1 MSFSAS
7 TASTFV
13 FQQLHSNIYSRKLL
27 SHNQLYQQQAAA
39 TPPLSS
45 DRDSGSEG
53 DDFDAD
59 VVMILSVLLCAVI
72 CLLGLNSV
80 VRCTL
85 RCSRLSAS
93 ESNASSS
100 TSLANKGIAKKALKT
115 FPIVNYSAEL
125 KLPGLGAECVICL
138 SEFTLNQRVKLLPK
152 CNHGF
157 HVRCIDR
164 WLTSHSS
171 CPICRNCLFQTC
183 QKIMGC
189 SIPNTSQPTPLH
201 QESINIT
208 VPPSEIDDVVNSYHL
223 SNVGVN

>member
-1 MSFSAS
+1 MSFSAT

-13 FQQLHSNIYSRKLL
+13 FQQIHSNMYSRRLL

-45 DRDSGSEG
+45 ERDIGSEENE
-53 DDFDAD
+53 FDAD
-59 VVMILSVLLCAVI
+59 VVMILAVLLCAVI

-80 VRCTL
+80 LRCTL
-85 RCSRLSAS
+85 RCSRFAAS
-93 ESNASSS
+93 ESSSS
-100 TSLANKGIAKKALKT
+100 TSLANNGITKKALKT

-125 KLPGLGAECVICL
+125 ELPGLDAECVICL
-138 SEFTLNQRVKLLPK
+138 SEFTPNQRVKLLPK

-157 HVRCIDR
+157 HVKCIDR
-164 WLTSHSS
+164 WLTSNSS
-171 CPICRNCLFQTC
+171 CPICRNCLIPTC
-183 QKIMGC
+183 QKIVGC

-208 VPPSEIDDVVNSYHL
+208 VPPSEL
-223 SNVGVN
+223 TM

>member
-1 MSFSAS
+1 MSFSTS
-7 TASTFV
+7 TSSTFV
-13 FQQLHSNIYSRKLL
+13 FHQFHSNVYSRRLL

-39 TPPLSS
+39 TPPLGS
-45 DRDSGSEG
+45 DRDSVSEG
-53 DDFDAD
+53 NDFDAD

-85 RCSRLSAS
+85 RCSRFAAS

-100 TSLANKGIAKKALKT
+100 TSLANKGITKKALRT

-125 KLPGLGAECVICL
+125 KLPGLDAECVICL
-138 SEFTLNQRVKLLPK
+138 SEFTPNQRVKLLPK

-157 HVRCIDR
+157 HIRCIDR

-171 CPICRNCLFQTC
+171 CPICRNCLLQTC
-183 QKIMGC
+183 QKIVGC
-189 SIPNTSQPTPLH
+189 SIANTSQTTPLH
-201 QESINIT
+201 QENINIT
-208 VPPSEIDDVVNSYHL
+208 FPSSEVDDVVNSYQT
-223 SNVGVN
+223 

>member
-1 MSFSAS
+1 MSFSTS

-13 FQQLHSNIYSRKLL
+13 FQQFHSHIYSRRLL
-27 SHNQLYQQQAAA
+27 SDNQPYQQQAAA

-45 DRDSGSEG
+45 YIDSGSEG
-53 DDFDAD
+53 NDFDTD
-59 VVMILSVLLCAVI
+59 VVMILSVLMCAVI

-80 VRCTL
+80 IRCTL
-85 RCSRLSAS
+85 RCSRFAAS

-100 TSLANKGIAKKALKT
+100 TSLANKGITKKALKT
-115 FPIVNYSAEL
+115 FPVVKYSAEL

-138 SEFTLNQRVKLLPK
+138 SEFTPKQHVKLLPK

-157 HVRCIDR
+157 HVKCIDR

-171 CPICRNCLFQTC
+171 CPICRNCLFQTF
-183 QKIMGC
+183 QKIVGC

-201 QESINIT
+201 QESISIT
-208 VPPSEIDDVVNSYHL
+208 FPPSEVDDVVHNYQTQVL
-223 SNVGVN
+223 GNI

>member
-1 MSFSAS
+1 MSFSTS

-13 FQQLHSNIYSRKLL
+13 FQQFQSNTYSRRLL
-27 SHNQLYQQQAAA
+27 SHNQLYQQQAEA

-45 DRDSGSEG
+45 DRDSASEG
-53 DDFDAD
+53 NEFDAD

-85 RCSRLSAS
+85 RCSRLAAS
-93 ESNASSS
+93 ESDASSS
-100 TSLANKGIAKKALKT
+100 TTLANKGITKKALKT

-125 KLPGLGAECVICL
+125 KLPGLDAECVICL
-138 SEFTLNQRVKLLPK
+138 SEFTPNQHVKLLPK

-164 WLTSHSS
+164 WLTSNSS
-171 CPICRNCLFQTC
+171 CPICRNCLIHTC
-183 QKIMGC
+183 QKIVGC
-189 SIPNTSQPTPLH
+189 SMPNTSQPTLLH

-208 VPPSEIDDVVNSYHL
+208 VPPSEVDHVVRSYQT
-223 SNVGVN
+223 